1 MTKTHCFWR
10 PFNFFLSMLKLI
22 AKSLHSREYL
32 KCPVLILRP
41 YRESSLKFEFR
52 SPNSQVPPFLSLWHP
67 QVFRAALTPP
77 GSLFQNSDDSKNVCG
92 CWEFFLEPL
101 LKANNRIVLRQLIGK
116 PLIYRVKSCT
126 KGPFNTH
133 LNCSYPLHKTK
144 VTLGQ
149 LSEIAQKKTKN
160 KLKERCF

>member
-22 AKSLHSREYL
+22 AKSLPSQEYL

-77 GSLFQNSDDSKNVCG
+77 AACSKTQMLQKMCVGVGKFFWNPCWKQTTGSFWDNSSGNLC
-92 CWEFFLEPL
+92 
-101 LKANNRIVLRQLIGK
+101 
-116 PLIYRVKSCT
+116 VKSCT

-149 LSEIAQKKTKN
+149 LSEIAQKK
-160 KLKERCF
+160 LKKS

>member
-22 AKSLHSREYL
+22 AKSLPSREYL

-52 SPNSQVPPFLSLWHP
+52 PPNSQVPPFLSLWHP

-77 GSLFQNSDDSKNVCG
+77 AACSKTQMLQKCVWVLGNFFGTPAESKQQDRFETTHRETSDIQGKELYEGSLQHT
-92 CWEFFLEPL
+92 P
-101 LKANNRIVLRQLIGK
+101 
-116 PLIYRVKSCT
+116 
-126 KGPFNTH
+126 
-133 LNCSYPLHKTK
+133 
-144 VTLGQ
+144 
-149 LSEIAQKKTKN
+149 
-160 KLKERCF
+160 